1 MRGFLLS
8 VGRCGKGFM
17 LGPGPGE
24 ILTHLV
30 LDKLPAKDREV
41 LELLSPCREFKG
53 MEKQMWARTKA

>member
-1 MRGFLLS
+1 
-8 VGRCGKGFM
+8 M

-30 LDKLPAKDREV
+30 LDKMPAKDREV

-53 MEKQMWARTKA
+53 MEKQMCARTKS